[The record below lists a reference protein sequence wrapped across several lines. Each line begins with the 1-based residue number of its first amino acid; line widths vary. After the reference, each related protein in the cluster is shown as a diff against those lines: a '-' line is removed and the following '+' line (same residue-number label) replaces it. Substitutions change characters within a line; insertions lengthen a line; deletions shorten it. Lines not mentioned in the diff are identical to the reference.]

1 MKARTLTCLAAVV
14 ACWLAAGT
22 AHSQE
27 LFSKLVGDVKVGE
40 VQKGDVTEV
49 PFILWGG
56 DVATFHANGGLETK
70 PDTIFAKQGLKLKL
84 TPGDDFV
91 AQVKGYLEGKTPF
104 LRGTLSMLGQASE
117 VLGADPKTKPIVF
130 LQLTWSNGDHMVA
143 RAGLKTL
150 NDLKG
155 KKVAL
160 QKNGPHAGMLNDIL
174 NTAKLTWKD
183 INVVWT
189 NDVTGKDGPAEL
201 FKKDS
206 SIDACFAI
214 TPDMQGLTGG
224 LKKVGTGAEGTVKD
238 AHVLVSTVD
247 MGRSIADVYAVR
259 KDYFDAHKDVVEKF
273 AAGYLKGAE
282 ELLDIKGKNGKDAD
296 ATKKYK
302 AILKMTQDIYG
313 KEAIPGEPDADGLI
327 SDAAFVGL
335 QGNNVFFNAAGN
347 PQGFKEKE
355 KAALDLAVALNNAKA
370 KTEFIAANLDYNN
383 LKKVGGLAA
392 IVEDPNK
399 VAAHIDDKKVDIKK
413 IIEGKEP
420 GADPL
425 GTDTIYYFTIN
436 FDPNQDQFDQEKYG
450 KDFEKAVRDAS
461 LFGNSVVAIRGHA
474 DLAQLLD
481 EYVKAAIKSGQLK
494 AEGVAPNRKYTL
506 KDGTELKLDDTAK
519 LLKLIR
525 EGKFDGAGTD
535 PKRTLEAVE
544 DLSNKRA
551 ETVRQAVLKFAKDKN
566 LRLDPSQLRPVGVGV
581 NEPAVAVPRT
591 QEQMAQNRR
600 VEFRIIKVPAEA
612 VTEVSY

>member
-14 ACWLAAGT
+14 ACWLAVGT

-27 LFSKLVGDVKVGE
+27 LFSKLVGDVKVGD
-40 VQKGDVTEV
+40 VKQGDVLEV

-56 DVATFHANGGLETK
+56 DVATFYANGGLETK
-70 PDTIFAKQGLKLKL
+70 PDTIFAKEGLKLKL

-91 AQVKGYLEGKTPF
+91 AQVKSYLEGKTPF
-104 LRGTLSMLGQASE
+104 LRGTMSMLGQASE

-160 QKNGPHAGMLNDIL
+160 QKNGPHAGMLNDVL

-189 NDVTGKDGPAEL
+189 DDVTGPKGPAEL
-201 FKKDS
+201 FKKDA

-224 LKKVGTGAEGTVKD
+224 LKKTGTGAEGTVKD

-282 ELLDIKGKNGKDAD
+282 ELLDIKGKKDAEGK
-296 ATKKYK
+296 KKYQ

-313 KEAIPGEPDADGLI
+313 KEAIPAEADADGLI

-335 QGNNVFFNAAGN
+335 QGNNVFFTATGN

-355 KAALDLAVALNNAKA
+355 KAALDLAVALGNAKA

-383 LKKVGGLAA
+383 LKKLGSLAA
-392 IVEDPNK
+392 TVEDPNK
-399 VAAHIDDKKVDIKK
+399 VIKHIDDTKVDIKK

-425 GTDTIYYFTIN
+425 GADTIYYFTIS
-436 FDPNQDQFDQEKYG
+436 FEANQEQFDQEKYG

-461 LFGNSVVAIRGHA
+461 LFGNAIVAIRGHA
-474 DLAQLLD
+474 DLGLMID
-481 EYVKAAIKSGQLK
+481 EYVKAAIKEGQLK

-506 KDGTELKLDDTAK
+506 KDGTELKLEDTAK
-519 LLKLIR
+519 LLKLVR
-525 EGKFDGAGTD
+525 ESNFSGAAND
-535 PKRTLEAVE
+535 PKRTLKEVE
-544 DLSNKRA
+544 ELSNKRA
-551 ETVRQAVLKFAKDKN
+551 ETVRKAVLDFAKDKN

-581 NEPAVAVPRT
+581 NEPVVAVPRNA
-591 QEQMAQNRR
+591 EQFAKNRR

-612 VTEVSY
+612 VSEVSY